1 MTDIYNGENIQDLKD
16 DLEFSKIKDESYQII
31 WDMGGNGPD
40 YFEKRDE
47 KLKQILNENNLNE
60 DFMDTFYEIYLSKY
74 YKKLLEIVEKNEL

>member
-1 MTDIYNGENIQDLKD
+1 
-16 DLEFSKIKDESYQII
+16 
-31 WDMGGNGPD
+31 MGGNGPD